1 MIMEN
6 SNINIDTEKLQ
17 AQIEALKKESEKMS
31 KLIDEI
37 KQNGNSLPQIWET
50 KTSEGVMKDLNTI
63 YKSFDDINKTNQ
75 SYIAFLEKVVSGQ
88 YTNKEQNINKLIDE
102 KI

>member
-1 MIMEN
+1 MIN

-17 AQIEALKKESEKMS
+17 VQIDALKKESERMS

-50 KTSEGVMKDLNTI
+50 KTSEGVMKDFNSI
-63 YKSFDDINKTNQ
+63 YKSFDDIKQTNQ

-88 YTNKEQNINKLIDE
+88 YTDKEQNINQTIDE